1 LQIPAVVAG
10 IEGDGPGVT
19 LLFNQITA
27 RIIVPA
33 LFVLLTAL
41 AAAPAH
47 ARYASLV
54 VDAQTG
60 EVLHAVNADTRNYP
74 ASLTKLMTV
83 LMLFEAVDKG
93 EVRLNSPIRMT
104 ARAVRQS
111 PTRLGLPEGD
121 SLTVEQAIYV
131 LVIKSANDVAAAVAE
146 RLAGSEREFAVKMTA
161 RARQL
166 GMTDTIFRNAS
177 GLPHQAQMT
186 TATDMAKLARHLIVE
201 QAKNYHYFAAKSFNF
216 RGQTLTTHNGV
227 LREFEGADGL
237 KTGYIRASGFNL
249 VTSAERD
256 GRRLIGVVFGGRTAN
271 ARDHH
276 MVELLTAGFEKPGR
290 SPTAIARAK
299 PPAAPSEGKKT
310 QPTAV
315 AAKPAPARASN
326 AVAQA
331 GDGLFPPAAGG
342 TSVSASSDDSSVA
355 VGDADP
361 IPDVSVAAIRP
372 AGDWGVQVGAYRSK
386 QPAQDIAE
394 RAQDVV
400 PKVLK
405 SGTVE
410 IVPLEKANRS
420 RLYRA
425 RITGISK
432 EAAYAACAALREARM
447 HCMELRQTD

>member
-1 LQIPAVVAG
+1 MR
-10 IEGDGPGVT
+10 

-27 RIIVPA
+27 RVIVPV
-33 LFVLLTAL
+33 LFVLFATLSV
-41 AAAPAH
+41 APAH

-54 VDAQTG
+54 IDAQTG
-60 EVLHAVNADTRNYP
+60 EVLHAVDADTRNYP
-74 ASLTKLMTV
+74 ASLTKLMT
-83 LMLFEAVDKG
+83 LLLLLEAVDRG
-93 EVRLNSPIRMT
+93 DLRLNSPIRMT

-121 SLTVEQAIYV
+121 SITVEQAIYV
-131 LVIKSANDVAAAVAE
+131 LIIKSANDVAAAVAE

-166 GMTDTIFRNAS
+166 GMTNTIYRNAS
-177 GLPHQAQMT
+177 GLPHQAQMS
-186 TATDMAKLARHLIVE
+186 TAADMAKLARHLIVE

-216 RGQTLTTHNGV
+216 RGQTIATHNGV
-227 LREFEGADGL
+227 LRVFEGADGL

-256 GRRLIGVVFGGRTAN
+256 GRRLIGVVFGGRTAD
-271 ARDHH
+271 ARDQH
-276 MVELLTAGFEKPGR
+276 MVDLLTVAFETPGR
-290 SPTAIARAK
+290 SPTAIAKVRQ
-299 PPAAPSEGKKT
+299 PAAPAASADGKKP

-315 AAKPAPARASN
+315 AAKPSPVRTSS

-331 GDGLFPPAAGG
+331 GDGLFPPSTGG
-342 TSVSASSDDSSVA
+342 TKVSAPADGQSVA

-361 IPDVSVAAIRP
+361 VPDVSVAAIRP

-386 QPAQDIAE
+386 KPAKDIAE
-394 RAQDVV
+394 RAQGVA

-405 SGTVE
+405 SGTIE
-410 IVPLEKANRS
+410 IVLLEKVNRS

-432 EAAYAACAALREARM
+432 EAAYTACAALREARM
-447 HCMELRQTD
+447 HCMELRETD